1 MYLSPTSGGFF
12 PPFFVNLWMISMAI
26 IPVVQREQLKTY
38 LLSVEEGSDFD
49 KSFNWFLENSH
60 LDKVDGFVDCD
71 SDKDYRME
79 DLFYN
84 EIDYGG

>member
-1 MYLSPTSGGFF
+1 MGGFTSLLSL
-12 PPFFVNLWMISMAI
+12 LWMMSMSI

-38 LLSVEEGSDFD
+38 FLSVEQGSDFD

-71 SDKDYRME
+71 SDKDYNME

-84 EIDYGG
+84 NQIDYGE